1 MGKLYYVYFVTDP
14 SIYHSC

>member
-14 SIYHSC
+14 SMYHSC